1 MFFLAVIQ
9 RMRTVSVSGIY
20 HGIVESKMADKGD
33 KGAEKSFLA
42 RTASITTKR
51 AKRAQEKVM

>member
-9 RMRTVSVSGIY
+9 RMRTVSVSGI
-20 HGIVESKMADKGD
+20 IESKMADKGD

-51 AKRAQEKVM
+51 AKRAQEKVI

>member
-20 HGIVESKMADKGD
+20 QGIVESKMADKGD